1 MFQDSSA
8 LVTEARPPVDGIQPA
23 GGGSEQSFLLEAT
36 AGVADRCLRPSW
48 AGEWEPGESL
58 GRQNGVYV
66 PQMTELKPGAR
77 GGEDLQVT
85 QKVGSRAGA
94 APNVCPTSPRDPGLR
109 HLFLP

>member
-58 GRQNGVYV
+58 GHQNGVYV
-66 PQMTELKPGAR
+66 PQMTELKPGA
-77 GGEDLQVT
+77 GGWGGLAGHTE
-85 QKVGSRAGA
+85 SREQSWG
-94 APNVCPTSPRDPGLR
+94 CSRRLSD
-109 HLFLP
+109 